1 MYGRKQKKV
10 EEKEESR
17 KMYQK
22 KKKEES
28 RKDLREMERA
38 RFLEEKEAPNLSSND
53 LELVYMV

>member
-1 MYGRKQKKV
+1 MEGNRRKW
-10 EEKEESR
+10 
-17 KMYQK
+17 K
-22 KKKEES
+22 KKKRVGRCIKKKKES